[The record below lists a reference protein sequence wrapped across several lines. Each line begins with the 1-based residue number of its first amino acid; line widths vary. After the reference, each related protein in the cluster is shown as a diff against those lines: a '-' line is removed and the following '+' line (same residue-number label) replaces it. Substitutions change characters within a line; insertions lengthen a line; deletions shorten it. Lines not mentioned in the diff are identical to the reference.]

1 MNETKQ
7 EMNKIQEIKKVNKY
21 SFKKDLIFLLL
32 KILLIICVMF
42 LRKEKR

>member
-21 SFKKDLIFLLL
+21 NVDPMSRTINKKVL
-32 KILLIICVMF
+32 KF
-42 LRKEKR
+42 E

>member
-21 SFKKDLIFLLL
+21 SFKKRFN
-32 KILLIICVMF
+32 F
-42 LRKEKR
+42 FTP

>member
-21 SFKKDLIFLLL
+21 SFKKDNF
-32 KILLIICVMF
+32 F
-42 LRKEKR
+42 TP

>member
-32 KILLIICVMF
+32 KILGFM
-42 LRKEKR
+42 K

>member
-21 SFKKDLIFLLL
+21 SIKKDLIFLLL
-32 KILLIICVMF
+32 KILLII
-42 LRKEKR
+42 